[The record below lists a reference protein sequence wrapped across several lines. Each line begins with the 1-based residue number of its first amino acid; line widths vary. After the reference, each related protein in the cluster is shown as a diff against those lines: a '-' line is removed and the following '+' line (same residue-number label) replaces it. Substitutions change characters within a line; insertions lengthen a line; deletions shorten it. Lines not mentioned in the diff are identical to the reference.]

1 MNTKIDNLI
10 NLFNTKGEENYFGE
24 NVSKKEHMIQC
35 AVSAQ
40 EHMESE
46 KVILACLLHDI
57 GHLLEDDNMNGLGV
71 VDHGNIGR
79 IYLEN
84 MGLDKK
90 ICKLVGM
97 HINAKKYLVSV
108 DKSYYDKLSDAS
120 KKTLEYQGGKMNE
133 DEINK
138 FEKDL
143 DMLDIL
149 SVRYHDDKGKKIDVK
164 NLPELETFIPLIEK
178 YMK

>member
-40 EHMESE
+40 EHMKSE

-97 HINAKKYLVSV
+97 HVNAKKYLVSV
-108 DKSYYDKLSDAS
+108 DKSYYDKLW
-120 KKTLEYQGGKMNE
+120 
-133 DEINK
+133 
-138 FEKDL
+138 
-143 DMLDIL
+143 
-149 SVRYHDDKGKKIDVK
+149 
-164 NLPELETFIPLIEK
+164 
-178 YMK
+178 